1 MTGWDEP
8 SLARLRAAAYRWDGA
23 AGMDVLRDRPL
34 GPVLQYAGDVLVAAL
49 EQDVPGAEA
58 MARKCLE
65 ELDGR
70 GLPGD
75 AELAS
80 EVSAAL
86 GAPRGPEPVRVPVDL
101 GALAAALD
109 EPGPHAVDLR
119 TGDVLPADEADASFT
134 DSLQYEPERWLVLWG
149 EPGGDRDDEDRRR
162 GRARRRLAEHGCRP
176 GPRTL

>member
-23 AGMDVLRDRPL
+23 AGMDVLRARPL

-49 EQDVPGAEA
+49 EQDVSGAEA

-70 GLPGD
+70 DLPGD
-75 AELAS
+75 AELAD
-80 EVSAAL
+80 ELSAAL
-86 GAPRGPEPVRVPVDL
+86 GAPRGPELTRVPVDL

-109 EPGPHAVDLR
+109 DPGPHAVDLR
-119 TGDVLPADEADASFT
+119 TGDVVPADEAGASFT
-134 DSLQYEPERWLVLWG
+134 DSLEYEPERWLALWG
-149 EPGGDRDDEDRRR
+149 EPGGDRDEDRRR
-162 GRARRRLAEHGCRP
+162 GRARRWLAERGCRP